1 MVDVGGKLETRRL
14 AVASAIIAME
24 PSTLELIREGNVK
37 KGDVLS
43 IARTAGVMGSKKT
56 SELIPLCHPVRV
68 DGVEIEFDFLSASA
82 IRIEATV
89 VATDRTG
96 VEMEA
101 LTAVTVAGLTIYDMC
116 KSVDRNMSIIQLQ
129 LEQKEGGKSGAFKR
143 SASSSEIPNREGT
156 NQ

>member
-1 MVDVGGKLETRRL
+1 
-14 AVASAIIAME
+14 ME
-24 PSTLELIREGNVK
+24 PSTLELIRDGNVN

-56 SELIPLCHPVRV
+56 SALIPLCHPVRV
-68 DGVEIEFDFLSASA
+68 DGVVIEFDFLSATE

-101 LTAVTVAGLTIYDMC
+101 LTAVAVAGLTIYDMC
-116 KSVDRNMSIIQLQ
+116 KSVDRNISINQLQ

-143 SASSSEIPNREGT
+143 STSPSEIPNREGT